1 MEKVICEKNV
11 IGHTSLCED
20 GYGGA
25 GCEKVTKLSRRTLF
39 AKAVNV
45 VALCVAGA
53 SVFGAL
59 VYLKKPV
66 KQDTS
71 TVGKLAWSII
81 T

>member
-1 MEKVICEKNV
+1 MEKNV
-11 IGHTSLCED
+11 SDQTWLCED

-66 KQDTS
+66 KQQDPS
-71 TVGKLAWSII
+71 TVGKLA
-81 T
+81 